1 MLIKEKDFRTFE
13 WVIKESIVY
22 PRRRYFEQT
31 WMMFKKGKLS
41 YRHLYNNMNY
51 LIKGGFSS
59 FKTMEELAS
68 QIERDAWY
76 LHNYGDAKYWEN
88 NNNNRND
95 KNGKDKNNN
104 TLSRG

>member
-31 WMMFKKGKLS
+31 WMMYKRGKLS

-68 QIERDAWY
+68 HIERDAWY

-88 NNNNRND
+88 NNRND